1 MDRRAV
7 VVQQAWKIAS
17 LVRVPPP
24 ISSAASST
32 VTSTPALARVDRGG
46 QAVGPGADDDR
57 RAHATAGYGGVGSR
71 LPASDHVTWV
81 GIGPLGSHGCSLTA
95 SDTFQVPRSIT
106 PRAASMT
113 L

>member
-7 VVQQAWKIAS
+7 VVQQAWDDRLTSAS
-17 LVRVPPP
+17 
-24 ISSAASST
+24 A
-32 VTSTPALARVDRGG
+32 PADLLGGLQHGHIHAGLGEGDRGG

-71 LPASDHVTWV
+71 MPASDQVTLV